1 MPSCTPIIRF
11 GLVKINVKGDKNI
24 MSIRERKGK
33 KGVSYQVYF
42 PYKNELG
49 ITCTYRKGG
58 FKTKREA
65 KTHETLVKAQIE
77 KDGFLKQECKL
88 TLNQVFN
95 DYFETF
101 KNRKVSKATI
111 KLYGNIYK
119 NHIKQELGHYK
130 IVKIKYPTLQKYF
143 NECSSMSQGLQFN
156 IKKILSNVFKY
167 ACKCCY
173 IENNPVSLVD
183 LTGYEIE
190 SKKETITF
198 QELEM
203 IIEAV
208 KNRKCNDSFRNDSIV
223 ISLYTGYYLGLRIS
237 EALALEKSD
246 FDFINNTVNI
256 DKQLNNATKIEDI
269 KPTDKLKTKTSKAIL
284 PLPEPLKEIL
294 MDWFKVNPYDHVIC
308 DVEGN
313 YLCTSCIATMLNK
326 ESKKMGIYFHFHM
339 LRHTFISNL
348 ANNGISPQIAKE
360 LARHSDI
367 ATTMNIY
374 THVNEDSQKQ
384 AINAVFNSKS
394 VKKVSNASLLAN

>member
-1 MPSCTPIIRF
+1 
-11 GLVKINVKGDKNI
+11 

-33 KGVSYQVYF
+33 KTTTYQVYF

-49 ITCTYRKGG
+49 VTCTYRKGG

-77 KDGFLKQECKL
+77 KDGFLKQECIL
-88 TLNQVFN
+88 TLDQVFN

-101 KNRKVSKATI
+101 KNRNVSKTTI
-111 KLYGNIYK
+111 RLYDNIYK
-119 NHIKQELGHYK
+119 KHIKQELGHYK

-143 NECSSMSQGLQFN
+143 NECSNLSKGLQKN
-156 IKKILSNVFKY
+156 IKKVLSNVFKY

-203 IIEAV
+203 IIENI

-223 ISLYTGYYLGLRIS
+223 ISLYIGYYLGLRIS

-269 KPTDKLKTKTSKAIL
+269 KPIDKMKTKTSKAIL

-313 YLCTSCIATMLNK
+313 YLYTASIATMLNK
-326 ESKKMGIYFHFHM
+326 ESKKIGIYFHFHM
-339 LRHTFISNL
+339 LRHTFISSL
-348 ANNGISPQIAKE
+348 ANNGVSPQVAKE

-367 ATTMNIY
+367 ATTMNVY

-384 AINAVFNSKS
+384 AINAVFGSES

>member
-1 MPSCTPIIRF
+1 
-11 GLVKINVKGDKNI
+11 

-77 KDGFLKQECKL
+77 KDGFLKQECNL
-88 TLNQVFN
+88 TLDQVFN

-101 KNRKVSKATI
+101 KKRKVSNATI
-111 KLYGNIYK
+111 QLYENIYK
-119 NHIKQELGHYK
+119 NHIKQELGNYK
-130 IVKIKYPTLQKYF
+130 IAKLKYPTLQKYF
-143 NECSSMSQGLQFN
+143 NECSNLSKGLQEN
-156 IKKILSNVFKY
+156 IKKILNNAFKY

-173 IENNPVSLVD
+173 IENNPVTLVE
-183 LTGYEIE
+183 LTGIE
-190 SKKETITF
+190 PMKKKKTVTY
-198 QELEM
+198 QELET
-203 IIEAV
+203 IVQAL
-208 KNRKCNDSFRNDSIV
+208 KSRGCHDSFKNDSVI
-223 ISLYTGYYLGLRIS
+223 ISLYIGYYTGLRLS
-237 EALALEKSD
+237 EVLALEKSD
-246 FDFINNTVNI
+246 FDFTNNEIHIV
-256 DKQLNNATKIEDI
+256 KQLDYVGKQTSTLITTN
-269 KPTDKLKTKTSKAIL
+269 KLKTNSSNATI
-284 PLPEPLKEIL
+284 PLAEPLKEIL
-294 MDWFKVNPYDHVIC
+294 VEWFKANPYSHVIC

-313 YLCTSCIATMLNK
+313 YIHGSFIKTILKQA
-326 ESKKMGIYFHFHM
+326 SKKSSIYFHFHM

-348 ANNGISPQIAKE
+348 ANNGVEPQIAKE
-360 LARHSDI
+360 LARHSRI
-367 ATTMNIY
+367 ETTMDIY

>member
-1 MPSCTPIIRF
+1 
-11 GLVKINVKGDKNI
+11 

-77 KDGFLKQECKL
+77 KDGFLKQECNL
-88 TLNQVFN
+88 TLDQVFN

-101 KNRKVSKATI
+101 KKKKVSKATI
-111 KLYGNIYK
+111 QQYDSIYK
-119 NHIKQELGHYK
+119 NHIKQALGFYQ
-130 IVKIKYPTLQKYF
+130 ISKIKYPTLQKYF

-183 LTGYEIE
+183 LTGIE
-190 SKKETITF
+190 PMEKKKTITY
-198 QELEM
+198 QELET
-203 IIEAV
+203 IVQAL
-208 KNRKCNDSFRNDSIV
+208 KSRRCHDSFKNDSII
-223 ISLYTGYYLGLRIS
+223 ISLYIGYYTGFRLS
-237 EALALEKSD
+237 EVLALEKSD
-246 FDFINNTVNI
+246 FDFTNNEIHMN
-256 DKQLNNATKIEDI
+256 KQLDYIKAQTKTL
-269 KPTDKLKTKTSKAIL
+269 KTTTKLKTNSSNAVV
-284 PLPEPLKEIL
+284 PLAEPLKEIL
-294 MDWFKVNPYDHVIC
+294 VEWFKVNPYDHVIC

-313 YLCTSCIATMLNK
+313 YILPCSCQNTLIRCCNKLN
-326 ESKKMGIYFHFHM
+326 IYFHFHM

-348 ANNGISPQIAKE
+348 ANEGISPQVTKE
-360 LARHSDI
+360 LARHSNVN
-367 ATTMNIY
+367 TTMDVY

-384 AINAVFNSKS
+384 AINAVFGSKS